1 MATPNGFHPPQ
12 TLLALGAGK
21 HVLVEKPVALSESDA
36 VEMAETADRFGL
48 VLGAGFHLRHNAAI
62 RALNDADADH
72 MDQMDLI
79 GLSFGPCLADIQV
92 TRRFELHPNGVVVHG
107 TEGSL
112 TAARTLTIDPGGTL
126 FGTDGAELATSPQSP
141 YVPELEAFAAA
152 VRGEGEFHAD
162 GWDGVRSVR
171 LTEAVLAAAR

>member
-1 MATPNGFHPPQ
+1 MNTSAALAEWKNDPRMAGGG
-12 TLLALGAGK
+12 AIMGLGC
-21 HVLVEKPVALSESDA
+21 HVLDLCCWLLDA
-36 VEMAETADRFGL
+36 EPDGVS
-48 VLGAGFHLRHNAAI
+48 AI
-62 RALNDADADH
+62 NDADADH